1 MTDLMILVGVILVL
15 AAAPMMAGSPNVVPE
30 PGYFAVVG
38 GGIGAMILLARWKRS
53 RK

>member
-1 MTDLMILVGVILVL
+1 MKAFQVMFALVSVAAPVL
-15 AAAPMMAGSPNVVPE
+15 AGQVGVVPE
-30 PGYFAVVG
+30 PGYFAIVG